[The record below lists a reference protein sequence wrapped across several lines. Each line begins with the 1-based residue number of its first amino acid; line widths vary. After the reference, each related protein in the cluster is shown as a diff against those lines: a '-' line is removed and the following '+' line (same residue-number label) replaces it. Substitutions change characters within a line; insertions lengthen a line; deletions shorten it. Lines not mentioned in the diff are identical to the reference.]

1 MPTEKMN
8 GKTMK
13 VNFLIIGA
21 ARSAT
26 TSLSQILGS
35 HPDICFS
42 SIKEPQFFCK
52 ENWRDT
58 LGEYHALFTNEAK
71 LYGEGSTNYSKYPS
85 FNQSIHADIFEYNPE
100 MKFIYI
106 MRHPIERIISHY
118 KFALERG
125 YTTSEINEE
134 VIENPIYIH
143 TSKYFSQI
151 KLYIDQFGRDKIK
164 LILFDDFKKDP
175 KKTLHDVF
183 QFLDVPN
190 FEYDTALL
198 HSNKSQSGVIGHKKY
213 DNPIT
218 LQDKLMK
225 GLHYLNRKVFRP
237 KISGVTLNHDSQ
249 LKIFSELKDDT
260 LQLEN
265 LLDKDLSKW
274 RIL

>member
-8 GKTMK
+8 GNTMK

-42 SIKEPQFFCK
+42 STKEPQFFCK
-52 ENWRDT
+52 ENWRES
-58 LGEYHALFTNEAK
+58 LNQYHALFTKEAK

-85 FNQSIHADIFEYNPE
+85 FNTSIHADIYEYNPE

-106 MRHPIERIISHY
+106 MRHPLERIVSHY

-125 YTTSEINEE
+125 YTTTEINKE
-134 VIENPIYIH
+134 VIENPIYIN
-143 TSKYFSQI
+143 TSMYYSQV

-175 KKTLHDVF
+175 KKTLDEVF
-183 QFLDVPN
+183 DFLDVPIFDYN
-190 FEYDTALL
+190 KDLL
-198 HSNKSQSGVIGHKKY
+198 HSNKSLSGAIGHKKY
-213 DNPIT
+213 DNPMT
-218 LQDKLMK
+218 FQDKLK
-225 GLHYLNRKVFRP
+225 KLWHYFNRKVYSS
-237 KISGVTLNHDSQ
+237 KISHDPLSHDTE
-249 LKIFSELKDDT
+249 LKIYSDLKDDI

-265 LLDKDLSKW
+265 LLDRDLSHW
-274 RIL
+274 LVS